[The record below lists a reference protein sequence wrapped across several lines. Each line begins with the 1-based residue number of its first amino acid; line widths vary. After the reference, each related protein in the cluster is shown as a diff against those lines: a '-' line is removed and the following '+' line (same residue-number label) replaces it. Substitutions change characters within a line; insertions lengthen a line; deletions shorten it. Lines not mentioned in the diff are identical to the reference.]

1 MTSFLPTTGA
11 MSLSAHIS
19 TLPGLTA
26 SGSFGDLIPPLR
38 FGSYYSQDRAM
49 PIPGQPIKFSNFRG
63 AVDYQFN
70 YQFDF
75 TAKSSYGQTH
85 TVYYKSN
92 GVTFKNPYSV
102 IALSS
107 ISDAF
112 VFQTKGST
120 TNTAATVVRGNATLS
135 GTLAGWLDHDVTLWM
150 QINNQVVDV
159 TEKISGQESVK
170 FINPTVNDILLKIT
184 DFNTII
190 APKLVSKRGASG
202 LFGYGDSTYILDPH
216 INAEISDISFP
227 IQSQGSLNQL
237 VAYVNTLGTDKVYS
251 ANFAKNKSQIIINVK
266 VVTYNVVTYPLV
278 YKLAGLAHHERSQGN
293 ASTSFSVELGQYPI
307 IYGTAIK
314 FFIGPGPGT
323 PQSGSLWGNI
333 KSKLV
338 VLQTPTLDFT

>member
-19 TLPGLTA
+19 TLQGLTA
-26 SGSFGDLIPPLR
+26 SGGFGDLVPPLR
-38 FGSYYSQDRAM
+38 FGSYYNQDRGM
-49 PIPGQPIKFSNFRG
+49 PISGQPIKFSNFRG

-75 TAKSSYGQTH
+75 TANSSYGQTH
-85 TVYYKSN
+85 TVFYKSN
-92 GVTFKNPYSV
+92 GAIHQNPYSV

-107 ISDAF
+107 ISDTL

-150 QINNQVVDV
+150 QFNNEEVDV
-159 TEKISGQESVK
+159 TTKILGQQFVTLV
-170 FINPTVNDILLKIT
+170 NPTVNDILRKIT

-190 APKLVSKRGASG
+190 APKLVSKRVGVLLG
-202 LFGYGDSTYILDPH
+202 QDRTYILDPH

-227 IQSQGSLNQL
+227 IQSAGSLNQL

-251 ANFAKNKSQIIINVK
+251 ANFTKNKNQITIKVK
-266 VVTYNVVTYPLV
+266 MVTYSATTYPLV
-278 YKLAGLAHHERSQGN
+278 YRLAGLAHHDRSQGN
-293 ASTSFSVELGQYPI
+293 ASTSFSVELGQYPD
-307 IYGTAIK
+307 GETIK
-314 FFIGPGPGT
+314 FFMGPGPGT
-323 PQSGSLWGNI
+323 PKSGALWGNI
-333 KSKLV
+333 RSRLV
-338 VLQTPTLDFT
+338 VFQPPTLDFT